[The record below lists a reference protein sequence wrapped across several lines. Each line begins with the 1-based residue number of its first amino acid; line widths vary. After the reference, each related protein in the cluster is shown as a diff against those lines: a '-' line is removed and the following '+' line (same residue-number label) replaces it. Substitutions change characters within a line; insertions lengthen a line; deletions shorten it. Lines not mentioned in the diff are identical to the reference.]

1 MEVSAA
7 PDRRFGCLPT
17 GFVQT
22 LVACLGGAQ
31 PLLVC
36 LAVEP
41 VGWRL
46 WLVHAVTAQK
56 ASGASG
62 FTCRQVRNCSTP
74 TPGNA
79 HRGSSWAAHGPDCAE
94 LHSRAQPSMR
104 QASGPRP
111 D

>member
-41 VGWRL
+41 VGL
-46 WLVHAVTAQK
+46 ATLV
-56 ASGASG
+56 GACGDRAESQRRKRFHLLVG
-62 FTCRQVRNCSTP
+62 EELLDANARQ
-74 TPGNA
+74 
-79 HRGSSWAAHGPDCAE
+79 
-94 LHSRAQPSMR
+94 RALR
-104 QASGPRP
+104 VLVGRARA
-111 D
+111 